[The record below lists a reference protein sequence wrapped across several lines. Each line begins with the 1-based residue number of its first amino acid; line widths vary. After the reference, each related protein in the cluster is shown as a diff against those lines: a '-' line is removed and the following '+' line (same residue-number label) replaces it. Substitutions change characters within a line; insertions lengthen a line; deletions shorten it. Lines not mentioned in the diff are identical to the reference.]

1 MRACRLLVSTLSFG
15 LLMVAASDAALARQA
30 SAVSDASLQQQIA
43 AAASSAARQPGFA
56 KLSKQQKLAAI
67 QAAVSAALAKSGA
80 TPQQIAAALIQAVAS
95 NIISAGVAISIAS
108 TVAPEMA
115 QMVAN
120 APVVLAQLQATGQSA
135 NITASTNGGDGVSVL
150 VNLQG
155 ASSPGGGAT
164 NNPTT
169 TAPYDPCAG
178 VIATYC
184 GG

>member
-1 MRACRLLVSTLSFG
+1 MRARRLLVSTLALG
-15 LLMVAASDAALARQA
+15 LMLVSAPEAALARQA
-30 SAVSDASLQQQIA
+30 PAVSDAALQQIIA
-43 AAASSAARQPGFA
+43 AAASGAAKQPGFA

-67 QAAVSAALAKSGA
+67 QAAVAAALAKSGA

-95 NIISAGVAISIAS
+95 KIISAGVAISIAS
-108 TVAPEMA
+108 AIAPEMA

-120 APVVLAQLQATGQSA
+120 APAVLAQLQATGQSA

-155 ASSPGGGAT
+155 ATSPGGA
-164 NNPTT
+164 NPNTP
-169 TAPYDPCAG
+169 APYDPCAG
-178 VIATYC
+178 VIASYC